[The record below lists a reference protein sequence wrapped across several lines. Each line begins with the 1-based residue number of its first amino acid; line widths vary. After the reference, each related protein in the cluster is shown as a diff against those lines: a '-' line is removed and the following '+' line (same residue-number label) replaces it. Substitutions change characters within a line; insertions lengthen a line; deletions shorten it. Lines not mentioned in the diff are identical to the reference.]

1 MNSTVILVLLLFFT
15 VLLNIPFGYMRAG
28 ARKYSIRWFLYIHL
42 PIPIIIFLRLSFGF
56 SWKAIPLVVI
66 AAVTGQ
72 FAGGKIGQR

>member
-1 MNSTVILVLLLFFT
+1 MNSPVILVLLLFFT